1 MEEMIR
7 TYHLPG
13 LPPTVNDRFEPGLTR
28 KTHGFSTV
36 TKPRIYTT
44 SAVKQWALDVTK
56 WMLPQKPECLSGDV
70 AVSLMFRLG
79 DNRKDV
85 DGGIKD
91 VLDALQAR
99 KLPAKYGGA
108 VDTRGALYLNDRQ
121 VAALFVVKDR
131 RKGPLGVDIVI
142 GTLAEAAQ
150 VAREIVA
157 LAEDIAGVKR

>member
-1 MEEMIR
+1 MEAVIR
-7 TYHLPG
+7 TYTLLG
-13 LPPTVNDRFEPGLTR
+13 LPPTVNDRFAPGLTR

-44 SAVKQWALDVTK
+44 SAVKQWALDVTA
-56 WMLPQKPECLSGDV
+56 WMLPQKPECLSGDL
-70 AVSLMFRLG
+70 AVGLVFRLG

-142 GTLAEAAQ
+142 GPLAECAE
-150 VAREIVA
+150 VARAVVA
-157 LAEDIAGVKR
+157 EGESLAEVRR